1 MAEGKKSFVIYTS
14 WKRWLDGLNLEQK
27 GKWLDWMLSYTNDE
41 HPDFP
46 QDQAVMIACMMAQDT
61 LKRDLQKYEDRR
73 NRLLRNGKQYQ
84 TNVDSK
90 KENEIDIEPK
100 SNRSRTE
107 VGGVN
112 VNVNVNDNVNDISN
126 DIDKKKVKEKT
137 SAEVTHSY
145 GEYKRI
151 KLKDSQYKKLVDE
164 FGENKTQLAITKL
177 DEYVQSNNNKNK
189 YKDFYLVLRKV
200 IKEDWFHISK
210 DVQNQSN
217 DELEE
222 LIKIGREYPRE
233 ERYEILRW
241 KCSDENLLQKALQI
255 LDNEIVFEEA

>member
-1 MAEGKKSFVIYTS
+1 
-14 WKRWLDGLNLEQK
+14 
-27 GKWLDWMLSYTNDE
+27 MLSYTNDE

-90 KENEIDIEPK
+90 KENETDIEPK
-100 SNRSRTE
+100 SNHYRTDI
-107 VGGVN
+107 GG
-112 VNVNVNDNVNDISN
+112 VNVNVNDNVNVNVNDTSN
-126 DIDKKKVKEKT
+126 DIDNKKKVKEKT

-151 KLKDSQYKKLVDE
+151 KLKDSQYKKLCTD
-164 FGENKTQLAITKL
+164 FGKDTTDVAITKL
-177 DEYVQSNNNKNK
+177 DEYVQSNNNKNG
-189 YKDFYLVLRKV
+189 YKDFYLVLRKA
-200 IKEDWFHISK
+200 IQNDWFGISK
-210 DVQNQSN
+210 DLQNQSN

-255 LDNEIVFEEA
+255 LDNEIVWEEA